1 MQDELLPLVAE
12 RLACNVAMLIYS
24 MANVLMESRHAARK
38 LNSNTCNKLA
48 GVACVSATSNEKKA
62 GPKPLCLEVSAG
74 DSPCNG
80 RLSRAS

>member
-24 MANVLMESRHAARK
+24 MANVLMESRYAARK
-38 LNSNTCNKLA
+38 LNSNTCNELA
-48 GVACVSATSNEKKA
+48 GVACVSATSNKKKA

-80 RLSRAS
+80 